1 MLTDRSWLRIVYLVA
16 RREFLARVRSRVFLI
31 GTAVLV
37 ILVCGYIVLQA
48 EVFSR
53 SGTSFN
59 VGFTGPAQ
67 GLAQPLVAEA
77 RALDFKVTVSSPAS
91 QSQGV
96 DSVRSGDLDA
106 LVSGTPTNPTL
117 TVKDQADPQLSA
129 ALNAVVR
136 QAAFDEAL
144 LAHGV
149 SPGVIGAQVAG
160 AGVSVHP
167 LDAGASERAARTVA
181 GTIVAILLFVTLQ
194 IYGQVVAAGVVEEK
208 SNRIV
213 EIILSTLRAR
223 QLLLG
228 KVLGIG
234 SMGVIQLAIVGAAA
248 LLVASRTNVIS
259 VPAVGPSVVGG
270 SLLWFVL
277 GFLIYALLYAAAA
290 SLVSR
295 QEDLGAVT
303 SPLSFV
309 LVGTYLTFFWAVNN
323 PDSVAAIVISVLPVF
338 APVLMPARM
347 ATGDATVW
355 QVVLAVALTAGAI
368 VAISG
373 IGARIYANSVLR
385 TGARVSLRQAWT
397 GRL

>member
-1 MLTDRSWLRIVYLVA
+1 MLSDPTWLRIVYLVA

-37 ILVCGYIVLQA
+37 VLVCGYIVLQA

-59 VGFTGPAQ
+59 VGFTGAAQ
-67 GLAQPLVAEA
+67 GLAQPLALEA
-77 RALDFKVTVSSPAS
+77 KSLDFKVIVSSPS
-91 QSQGV
+91 SDSQGI

-106 LVSGTPTNPTL
+106 LVSGSPTNPTL
-117 TVKDQADPQLSA
+117 TVKDQADPQLAA

-136 QAAFDEAL
+136 QAAFNEAL

-149 SPGVIGAQVAG
+149 SPGVIGEQVA
-160 AGVSVHP
+160 AAMVSVHP

-194 IYGQVVAAGVVEEK
+194 IYGQVVAAGIVEEK

-234 SMGVIQLAIVGAAA
+234 LMGVIQLAIVGAAA

-259 VPAVGPSVVGG
+259 VPAVGPSAVGG

-323 PDSVAAIVISVLPVF
+323 PDSVAAVVISVLPVF

-347 ATGDATVW
+347 ATGDATLW
-355 QVVLAVALTAGAI
+355 QVVLAVVLTLGAI

-385 TGARVSLRQAWT
+385 TGSRVSLRQAWT